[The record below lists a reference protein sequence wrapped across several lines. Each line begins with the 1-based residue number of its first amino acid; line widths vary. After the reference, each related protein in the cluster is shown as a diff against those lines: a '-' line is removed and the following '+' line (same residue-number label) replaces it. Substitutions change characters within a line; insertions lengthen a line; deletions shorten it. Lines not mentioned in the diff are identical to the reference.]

1 MVRAGV
7 LTVPDLWFFLK
18 LYRRHWAMLTLGVV
32 LAIVTLFASIG
43 LLAVSGWFIAASSIA
58 GLTVVSAEAF
68 NFFTPGAA
76 VRGFSILRTASRYFE
91 RLVSHDATFRLLAWL
106 RQWFFSKLMPL
117 SLSRINRYRKGD
129 LLNRLVADV
138 DALDRLYLR
147 LLSPLFSAVITSLML
162 SGFISWFSFSLGAFC
177 LSLMMSWIVLM
188 PLLFYV
194 VGHRTGESLGNILK
208 ELRQQVLDHL
218 QGMAEGL
225 IYGGNKKSRCQ
236 LERTEIAMHREQL
249 TMAWLDGLGSF
260 LFIVGSGCSA
270 IVMLWLGS
278 GEFQL
283 QNISGPVMVMM
294 VFVILAG
301 FEVLMPLPGA
311 FQFFSRTRQAAA
323 RLKEVIDEKPIL
335 FGDDQDV
342 SSVRGVIQF
351 KNVDFDYD
359 DGLSSKYNVIS
370 NMCLDITAGEH
381 IALLGRTGCGK
392 STLVRL
398 LNRGLDIVSGDIL
411 LDGRRLESLTEK
423 MLYQA
428 MTIIP
433 QRTHVFSGTLRGNLL
448 LAKPEADDR
457 CLIQIIDKVG
467 LNNLGGGS
475 CNTTADLLNVW
486 VGQGGVSL
494 SGGEQRRLAAAR
506 ALLKPAPILIMDEA
520 TEGLDRESEQEL
532 LRTILDDFKDSTV
545 VMITHKNLLLERMD
559 AVYKMDCGRIEKILT
574 SPV

>member
-1 MVRAGV
+1 M
-7 LTVPDLWFFLK
+7 PDLCFFLK
-18 LYRRHWAMLTLGVV
+18 LYRRHWGMLTLGVL
-32 LAIVTLFASIG
+32 LAIVTLLAGLG
-43 LLAVSGWFIAASSIA
+43 LLAVSGWFITASSIA
-58 GLTVVSAEAF
+58 GLTVMSAEVF
-68 NFFTPGAA
+68 NFFTPGAT

-106 RQWFFSKLMPL
+106 REWFFSKLMPL

-138 DALDRLYLR
+138 DALDQLYLR
-147 LLSPLFSAVITSLML
+147 LLSPLFSAVITSLLL
-162 SGFISWFSFSLGAFC
+162 SGFISWFSLSLGVFA
-177 LSLMMSWIVLM
+177 LLVMMLWIVLM

-194 VGHRTGESLGNILK
+194 VGRRTGESLGNALK

-225 IYGGNKKSRCQ
+225 IYGGNKKNTGK
-236 LERTEIAMHREQL
+236 LKRTELAMHHEQL

-260 LFIVGSGCSA
+260 LFIVGAGCAA
-270 IVMLWLGS
+270 IVMLWLAS

-283 QNISGPVMVMM
+283 QNISAPVMVMT

-311 FQFFSRTRQAAA
+311 FQFLSRTRQAAA
-323 RLKEVIDEKPIL
+323 RLKEVIDEKPII
-335 FGDDQDV
+335 FGDGEGC
-342 SSVRGVIQF
+342 SSVRGRIQF
-351 KNVDFDYD
+351 KGVDFYYN
-359 DGLSSKYNVIS
+359 DGLSDEHNVIS
-370 NMCLDITAGEH
+370 NLCLDIASGEH

-392 STLVRL
+392 STLTRL
-398 LNRGLDIVSGDIL
+398 LSRGLDLVNGDIL

-428 MTIIP
+428 ITIIP
-433 QRTHVFSGTLRGNLL
+433 QRTHVFSDTLRGNLL
-448 LAKPEADDR
+448 LADPKSDD
-457 CLIQIIDKVG
+457 CSLVQVIDKVG
-467 LNNLGGGS
+467 LNNLGGGAY
-475 CNTTADLLNVW
+475 NTAADLLNVW

-532 LRTILDDFKDSTV
+532 LRVILDDFKNSTV
-545 VMITHKNLLLERMD
+545 VMITHKNLMLERMD
-559 AVYKMDCGRIEKILT
+559 AMYRMNAGRIETILIGDM
-574 SPV
+574 